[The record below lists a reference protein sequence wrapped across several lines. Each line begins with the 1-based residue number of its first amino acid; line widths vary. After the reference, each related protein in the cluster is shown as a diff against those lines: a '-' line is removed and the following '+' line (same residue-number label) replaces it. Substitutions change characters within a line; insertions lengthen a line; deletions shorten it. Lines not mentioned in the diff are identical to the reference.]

1 MYFNDKMFTIYA
13 IRCKGNGKLY
23 IGRTCNLDS
32 RIQTHFCELKSGR
45 HNSKTMVEDFKKYGR
60 EHFEVYIL
68 EENIPYKERFKEY
81 EYMRTYNSFDENYGY
96 NRGDRKKK
104 NKKIINYIHSMPP
117 NLCYFNKRRYIYR
130 KGRVK

>member
-81 EYMRTYNSFDENYGY
+81 EYMRTYNSFDENYG
-96 NRGDRKKK
+96 
-104 NKKIINYIHSMPP
+104 
-117 NLCYFNKRRYIYR
+117 
-130 KGRVK
+130 